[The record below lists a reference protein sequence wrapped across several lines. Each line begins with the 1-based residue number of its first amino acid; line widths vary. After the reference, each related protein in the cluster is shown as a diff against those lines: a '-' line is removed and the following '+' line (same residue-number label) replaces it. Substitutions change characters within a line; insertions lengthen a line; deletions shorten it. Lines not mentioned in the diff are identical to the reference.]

1 MRLHNISHKWIIVTK
16 YKFQFWS
23 SQYDL
28 NHNNSENLD
37 YLKNVKYVPASTE
50 EVDCLVQIKV
60 HVSVKVSLKQLLD
73 VCNFF
78 QILSI

>member
-1 MRLHNISHKWIIVTK
+1 MRLHNISHNWITVTK
-16 YKFQFWS
+16 DKFQFWS

-28 NHNNSENLD
+28 NHNNSENLH